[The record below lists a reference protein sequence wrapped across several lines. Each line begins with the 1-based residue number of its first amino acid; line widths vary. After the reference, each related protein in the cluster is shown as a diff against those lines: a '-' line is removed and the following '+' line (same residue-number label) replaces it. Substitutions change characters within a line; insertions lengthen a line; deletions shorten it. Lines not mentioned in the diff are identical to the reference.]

1 MLRRPPE
8 LKVLNAGDLGVKIR
22 LSARLLDTRA
32 CSAIGEACVERF
44 AICGK
49 EEAAV
54 DCVGEDGR
62 PEVAGG
68 SICERAWSSLYDGL
82 RIFCMP
88 SGLDGDE
95 SVNRGGSRLVEV
107 TAPSGGSV
115 VLGGPA

>member
-8 LKVLNAGDLGVKIR
+8 LKDLNPGDLGVKIR
-22 LSARLLDTRA
+22 LSTRLLDARA
-32 CSAIGEACVERF
+32 CSAFGEFCVERF

-49 EEAAV
+49 EGAAV
-54 DCVGEDGR
+54 DCVGEDAR

-68 SICERAWSSLYDGL
+68 SICERVCSSLCEGL

-88 SGLDGDE
+88 NGLDGDG
-95 SVNRGGSRLVEV
+95 SVNKGGSRLVEV

-115 VLGGPA
+115 VLEGPP